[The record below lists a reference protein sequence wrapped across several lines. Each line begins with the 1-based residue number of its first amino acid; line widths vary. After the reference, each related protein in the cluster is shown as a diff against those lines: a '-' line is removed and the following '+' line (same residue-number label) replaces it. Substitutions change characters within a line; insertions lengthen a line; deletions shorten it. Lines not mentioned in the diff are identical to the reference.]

1 MIHTILLKTTLK
13 RYKIVWFL
21 GRKRVTQDLHNTSRT
36 TEKQETLSN
45 PVLFSMLESVCGQL
59 FLKPGLN

>member
-13 RYKIVWFL
+13 SYKIVWFL

-45 PVLFSMLESVCGQL
+45 RVLFSMLESVWGQL

>member
-45 PVLFSMLESVCGQL
+45 RVLFSMLESVCGQL